1 MQGRFP
7 ATATSVTTI
16 NHMEPGSPTSGDL
29 RHQDHAALTYR
40 ELLLIL
46 ELELGTQHILV
57 NRNAKEP
64 GNILLPTGVH
74 DALLGKLT
82 KAIYKKSQC
91 YHIKAPV
98 LPAVAL
104 SALQSCREE
113 RLLSEQTDWDT
124 VRLLDQIYWLFTEL
138 FGRAQPATN
147 PERTSAKL
155 LLFRR
160 TQAKQG

>member
-1 MQGRFP
+1 
-7 ATATSVTTI
+7 
-16 NHMEPGSPTSGDL
+16 MEPGSPTPDGS
-29 RHQDHAALTYR
+29 RHEDHAALTYR

-64 GNILLPTGVH
+64 GDILLPTGVH
-74 DALLGKLT
+74 DSLLGKLT
-82 KAIYKKSQC
+82 KAIYKKSRC

-98 LPAVAL
+98 LPAEAL
-104 SALQSCREE
+104 SVLQAFREE
-113 RLLSEQTDWDT
+113 KLLSKQTDWDT

-138 FGRAQPATN
+138 FSNAQPATN
-147 PERTSAKL
+147 PERTPAKL

-160 TQAKQG
+160 TQTKQG